1 MAEEHCTRLCSVDTC
16 ERASRVRGMCSM
28 HWNRWRK
35 HGDPEIRSPAQL
47 AGMTC
52 TVDWCERPARSRWA
66 GDGPYCARHYHQ
78 LNQTGRIKPKGN
90 DPLDGRLCSIDGCTR
105 VARSRTAEW
114 CEVHYYRNR
123 RKGSPLAEVIQK
135 GGHESCVY
143 CGEAT
148 TGRKYCTTACA
159 ARYLRGNPLSK
170 ECAICGARFDPRSLH
185 GRDASVCSDECA
197 RIRAREH
204 DDIRRFASGL
214 TPEGRRVRYSVMKR
228 DGWVCQ
234 LCGDATDRSV
244 MWPHPLYPTID
255 HIVPVSK
262 GGTHDMSNLQCA
274 HARCNIRKQAML
286 PHEYALRMR

>member
-66 GDGPYCARHYHQ
+66 GNGPYCAKHYLQ

-90 DPLDGRLCSIDGCTR
+90 EPLDGRACSIDGCTN
-105 VARSRTAEW
+105 VARSRTADW

-135 GGHESCVY
+135 GGHESCSY
-143 CGEAT
+143 CGALSQ
-148 TGRKYCTTACA
+148 GRKYCSGACSS
-159 ARYLRGNPLSK
+159 R
-170 ECAICGARFDPRSLH
+170 GARAAAMA
-185 GRDASVCSDECA
+185 ASPETQKARFIAQYHRRRA
-197 RIRAREH
+197 RIKGAYVENVNPIEVMARDNWTCH
-204 DDIRRFASGL
+204 
-214 TPEGRRVRYSVMKR
+214 
-228 DGWVCQ
+228 
-234 LCGDATDRSV
+234 LCGDRIPKRHKF
-244 MWPHPLYPTID
+244 PHPMSASID
-255 HIVPVSK
+255 HVIPLAAGGMHSYSNVKAAHLGCNCKK
-262 GGTHDMSNLQCA
+262 GATVKGQLG
-274 HARCNIRKQAML
+274 L
-286 PHEYALRMR
+286 PLVEIGDIP